1 MIQILSGTITRKLVY
16 GCRQRVLN
24 GLWQCSSALYCA
36 ELLYKTTMV
45 GRLLESYWTQQ
56 LPGSFSNEKHVSDN
70 SNQKMMPPLLIIKK
84 TASPCFRQ
92 VWIKLTLPSTSWKSY
107 HTLFHTN
114 QMEKSLAGDL
124 ITAWYSTTT
133 RSSKKLEMLHNL
145 LSARIFICL
154 ITLCSAYFCLD
165 QTSK

>member
-56 LPGSFSNEKHVSDN
+56 LPGIKRWY
-70 SNQKMMPPLLIIKK
+70 PPTIYHKK
-84 TASPCFRQ
+84 TTASSCFRQ

-124 ITAWYSTTT
+124 ITALYSTTT
-133 RSSKKLEMLHNL
+133 RSSKELEMLCNL
-145 LSARIFICL
+145 LSATTSIWP
-154 ITLCSAYFCLD
+154 ITLYPAYFCLD